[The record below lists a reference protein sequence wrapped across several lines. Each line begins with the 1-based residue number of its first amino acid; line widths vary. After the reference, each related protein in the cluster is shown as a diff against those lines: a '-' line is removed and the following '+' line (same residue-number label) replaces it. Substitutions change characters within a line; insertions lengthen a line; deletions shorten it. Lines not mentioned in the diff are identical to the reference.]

1 MAKNYHVDYSNN
13 NPKLIDEKGNQIG
26 GKQMKLKKQKPT
38 HILRHIA
45 KVNHETAGGP
55 KPKPNDWYYE
65 SYADNMLE
73 SLKEKPNAW
82 DVMKQTAKSPEDIKA
97 IRETI
102 NNAYKRNPNLVSKED
117 MKYVAK
123 KPTPIKP
130 LIPLSPLY
138 DWRLAPW
145 YDFPED
151 DDAKPKPEDK
161 TRLKKKKE
169 GITSLI

>member
-1 MAKNYHVDYSNN
+1 MQPA
-13 NPKLIDEKGNQIG
+13 
-26 GKQMKLKKQKPT
+26 
-38 HILRHIA
+38 
-45 KVNHETAGGP
+45 
-55 KPKPNDWYYE
+55 YY
-65 SYADNMLE
+65 E
-73 SLKEKPNAW
+73 SLKEKPDAW
-82 DVMKQTAKSPEDIKA
+82 EVMKQTAKSPEDIKA

-161 TRLKKKKE
+161 TKLKKKKE